1 MTAIGGLTVPFLLF
15 FLLQQVKTE
24 DLEDTL
30 TDDRR
35 AAIFRDD
42 VFRDIFG
49 GRRDVAR
56 IRYFRSKRHA
66 VERSISTIRK
76 KLNDEK
82 KKEEKEWMAADANPR
97 LEPNETGTKLG
108 LVEYEQNETKQ
119 SQQAYNKRKDKIVQ
133 LFNNIRTRQQDSD
146 RNVNCDFEDN
156 CLWTWR
162 KDIANG
168 FFIAS
173 GHNVASNETGPR
185 TDAENG
191 EFGSFLLLRLPQES
205 TEFQVKSPVFTPTI
219 SKCKFAIHIYQEK
232 MDGGLIKIIGE
243 KKDSQWILKTIPGDN
258 GKKWTYFEQSV
269 GQISQ
274 NFTIMLEVVPGE
286 NMAKGATVAFDNIK
300 LFHCYETMDD
310 SCSPHQYKC
319 KKGTKI
325 CINTT
330 SICDITKDCDYG
342 DDETQNCDMMPYGAR
357 CTFEDDWCGWQ
368 NIDIKVLE
376 WARHNGSTPTHQTGP
391 NYDHTY
397 RNTTGKY
404 LFVNMLKENANFASA
419 ATLRSVYF
427 NPPPRVHGNSSS
439 RFYNSCAIRFYLH
452 KTGKH
457 RSSIQ
462 LQVTEMRPSENVTK
476 EILWSYRDF
485 GDQWVRQVFI
495 LPNISCRYFL
505 HFEAKKG
512 VRYMSDV
519 AIDDV
524 SLSPECFGL
533 NIPEEELQGYNYWNP
548 VCQNI
553 VRETHQDFVNKT
565 YYKISTCNAKGRYG
579 PSQADCN
586 KEYESGRVSV
596 RVLKEPG
603 LDGVQKWVAPRSG
616 YYTFILAGASGGKG
630 SSGMGSSRGAMV
642 RTVLNLQ
649 SGQEVLMLVG
659 QEGMDSCIKTLG
671 SQHNSSCHSQ
681 SNNGTSIRII
691 LNMDVS
697 DTGGGGGG
705 GTFVFM
711 FNRLKE
717 KIPLAVA
724 GGGGGLGIGR
734 FSIDNV
740 LQHGQAINMSRP
752 PYTGQMSGLRFGGG
766 AGGGWAMYTGL
777 TAPLNKDMSGGA
789 LLSGAIGGKACYNST
804 DQRGDGGF
812 GGGGGG
818 CKYGGGGGGYS
829 GGDAPAVNSTS
840 GEGGYSYIDPT
851 KTVMRL
857 SEAKGSHHTGAGYVI
872 IIPDTKGCNCD
883 YKCVALDAERSEVT
897 CICPH
902 NWKLNE
908 DKKTCIA
915 ETITQVV
922 EPYPKW
928 FVVGLIVTILCLIA
942 AFAAVC
948 FILYNRYQLKV
959 SGMKR
964 RKMISGADVQLDRL
978 RGVGSDNMMTEY
990 NPNYEFGGVV
1000 YTLKDLKDIP
1010 RDQLRLVKALGQG
1023 AFGEVYQGFY
1033 RQRPCDT
1040 VEMPVAVKTLPEMST
1055 PQAEMDFLME
1065 ALIMSKFHHPNIVHF
1080 IGVCFGKHPRFIV
1093 LELLAGGDLKNFL
1106 RESRPK
1112 PERPSPLAMKDL
1124 IMISIDVAKGCKYL
1138 EDNRFIHRDIAARNC
1153 LLTTK
1158 GPGRVVKIADF
1169 GMSRDVYRSDYY
1181 RKGGKA
1187 MLPIKWMPPEAF
1199 LDGIFTSKTDVW
1211 SFGVLLW
1218 EIMSMGYMPYTGCAN
1233 RDVMQLVT
1241 SGGRLDPPANCPDPV
1256 YGIMTQCWHPAPEQ
1270 RPTFGTIL
1278 ERLGYCAQD
1287 PLVMNAQLPVFQR
1300 PPPYE
1305 RDTTV
1310 MRPSGSEQNNCLQ
1323 VVPTS
1328 SDYLI
1333 PNHTAP
1339 TTPDQIESTSSVEKL
1354 LPADN
1359 SNNWETSFIMP
1370 HSRSTQPLLMDNNKE
1385 DEGATSVDKLLS
1397 ITPSDSGAGNTAKP
1411 SPGGSTPNG
1420 GTILTPTNH
1429 NNNVSNSRSNADQG
1443 ALKSGV
1449 SLDASALAKQAML
1462 AQNKKYANV
1471 NPGTDSNGLDA
1482 FHTQP
1487 AAQNKY
1493 HNEPEINC

>member
-342 DDETQNCDMMPYGAR
+342 DDETQNC
-357 CTFEDDWCGWQ
+357 
-368 NIDIKVLE
+368 VLE

-603 LDGVQKWVAPRSG
+603 
-616 YYTFILAGASGGKG
+616 FILAGASGGKG

-818 CKYGGGGGGYS
+818 CKYGG
-829 GGDAPAVNSTS
+829 D
-840 GEGGYSYIDPT
+840 
-851 KTVMRL
+851 
-857 SEAKGSHHTGAGYVI
+857 
-872 IIPDTKGCNCD
+872 
-883 YKCVALDAERSEVT
+883 
-897 CICPH
+897 
-902 NWKLNE
+902 
-908 DKKTCIA
+908 
-915 ETITQVV
+915 
-922 EPYPKW
+922 
-928 FVVGLIVTILCLIA
+928 
-942 AFAAVC
+942 
-948 FILYNRYQLKV
+948 NRYQLKV

-990 NPNYEFGGVV
+990 NPNYEFG
-1000 YTLKDLKDIP
+1000 
-1010 RDQLRLVKALGQG
+1010 
-1023 AFGEVYQGFY
+1023 
-1033 RQRPCDT
+1033 
-1040 VEMPVAVKTLPEMST
+1040 
-1055 PQAEMDFLME
+1055 
-1065 ALIMSKFHHPNIVHF
+1065 
-1080 IGVCFGKHPRFIV
+1080 
-1093 LELLAGGDLKNFL
+1093 
-1106 RESRPK
+1106 
-1112 PERPSPLAMKDL
+1112 
-1124 IMISIDVAKGCKYL
+1124 
-1138 EDNRFIHRDIAARNC
+1138 
-1153 LLTTK
+1153 
-1158 GPGRVVKIADF
+1158 
-1169 GMSRDVYRSDYY
+1169 
-1181 RKGGKA
+1181 
-1187 MLPIKWMPPEAF
+1187 
-1199 LDGIFTSKTDVW
+1199 
-1211 SFGVLLW
+1211 
-1218 EIMSMGYMPYTGCAN
+1218 
-1233 RDVMQLVT
+1233 
-1241 SGGRLDPPANCPDPV
+1241 DPV

-1385 DEGATSVDKLLS
+1385 DEGATSVSLTVFLCSFGFVCSVWSKSPKL
-1397 ITPSDSGAGNTAKP
+1397 KP
-1411 SPGGSTPNG
+1411 
-1420 GTILTPTNH
+1420 
-1429 NNNVSNSRSNADQG
+1429 
-1443 ALKSGV
+1443 
-1449 SLDASALAKQAML
+1449 
-1462 AQNKKYANV
+1462 
-1471 NPGTDSNGLDA
+1471 
-1482 FHTQP
+1482 
-1487 AAQNKY
+1487 
-1493 HNEPEINC
+1493 

>member
-1 MTAIGGLTVPFLLF
+1 MRFALPFLLS
-15 FLLQQVKTE
+15 FLLQHAKTE
-24 DLEDTL
+24 DAAT
-30 TDDRR
+30 TDDTQL
-35 AAIFRDD
+35 AIFRDDD

-49 GRRDVAR
+49 NRRDIAR
-56 IRYFRSKRHA
+56 IRYFRSKRNA
-66 VERSISTIRK
+66 IERSISTIRK

-97 LEPNETGTKLG
+97 LEPNETGAKLG
-108 LVEYEQNETKQ
+108 LVEYEQGESKQ

-133 LFNNIRTRQQDSD
+133 LFNNIRTRQQDFD

-156 CLWTWR
+156 CLWSWR

-173 GHNVASNETGPR
+173 GHNVGANETGPR

-191 EFGSFLLLRLPQES
+191 EFGSFLLLRLPQEA
-205 TEFQVKSPVFTPTI
+205 TEFQVKSPIFTPTI
-219 SKCKFAIHIYQEK
+219 SKCKFAIHIHQEK
-232 MDGGLIKIIGE
+232 MQGGLIKIIGE
-243 KKDSQWILKTIPGDN
+243 KKDSQWILKTIPGDDAR
-258 GKKWTYFEQSV
+258 KWTYYEQSV

-404 LFVNMLKENANFASA
+404 LFVNMLKENANFASM

-476 EILWSYRDF
+476 EMLWSYRDF

-553 VRETHQDFVNKT
+553 VKETHQDFVNKT
-565 YYKISTCNAKGRYG
+565 YYKISTCGAKGRYG
-579 PSQADCN
+579 PSQSDCN
-586 KEYESGRVSV
+586 REYENNKVSV

-642 RTVLNLQ
+642 RTILNLQ

-659 QEGMDSCIKTLG
+659 QEGMDSCIKMLG
-671 SQHNSSCHSQ
+671 SQNNSSCHSQ

-717 KIPLAVA
+717 KVPLAVA

-734 FSIDNV
+734 FSIENV

-752 PYTGQMSGLRFGGG
+752 PYTGQASGLRFGGG
-766 AGGGWAMYTGL
+766 AGGGWAMYTGGL
-777 TAPLNKDMSGGA
+777 TSPLNKDMTGGA

-851 KTVMRL
+851 KTMMRL
-857 SEAKGSHHTGAGYVI
+857 SEAKGSHHTGSGYVV

-902 NWKLNE
+902 NWKLND

-964 RKMISGADVQLDRL
+964 RKIISGADVQLDRL

-1055 PQAEMDFLME
+1055 SQAEMDFLME

-1112 PERPSPLAMKDL
+1112 PERPSPLSMKDL
-1124 IMISIDVAKGCKYL
+1124 IMIAIDVAKGCKYL

-1270 RPTFGTIL
+1270 RPNFGTIL

-1287 PLVMNAQLPVFQR
+1287 PQVMNAALPVFQR

-1310 MRPSGSEQNNCLQ
+1310 MRPSGSEENNCLQ
-1323 VVPTS
+1323 
-1328 SDYLI
+1328 
-1333 PNHTAP
+1333 
-1339 TTPDQIESTSSVEKL
+1339 
-1354 LPADN
+1354 
-1359 SNNWETSFIMP
+1359 
-1370 HSRSTQPLLMDNNKE
+1370 
-1385 DEGATSVDKLLS
+1385 VDKLLS
-1397 ITPSDSGAGNTAKP
+1397 ITPSESDDVAKSSPNSVPVGN
-1411 SPGGSTPNG
+1411 
-1420 GTILTPTNH
+1420 ILTPTNN
-1429 NNNVSNSRSNADQG
+1429 NNNVARPTADQAHQA

-1449 SLDASALAKQAML
+1449 ALDAGALAKQAM
-1462 AQNKKYANV
+1462 AQNKKYQNV
-1471 NPGTDSNGLDA
+1471 NPGAEANGIDA
-1482 FHTQP
+1482 FHAGTLPVGQ
-1487 AAQNKY
+1487 QNKY